1 MILMEPEWSCI
12 FFGSQ
17 RILSGSTATQIS
29 FDARD
34 SGSPGLWTPPDCS
47 PQFKRH
53 WLYKSRPET
62 VMHTWALIFEES
74 PGIRAA
80 TKCLHASEVVFDGCH
95 MEHLC
100 GIYFWGTQCLSVSF
114 YQMNGRMKGTR
125 SLDIRLHGL
134 PMTFNEIPWI
144 FFPPLLCFLAVLLC
158 SHRAAV
164 KAASMLFPGRWG
176 GQFTPLN
183 PRGSD
188 LHSSALKENIYSP
201 LIAVFVFF
209 SPSCTAP
216 LVYPHAPLSSPPLA
230 SATVSVHRRELV
242 RKLYIPCLLMLWSC
256 CF

>member
-176 GQFTPLN
+176 GSSHHSIPGALIYIAQPSRKT
-183 PRGSD
+183 STH
-188 LHSSALKENIYSP
+188 HSSLSSSFSPPHVPLPWFTHMLPSP
-201 LIAVFVFF
+201 LLLLPQLPF
-209 SPSCTAP
+209 
-216 LVYPHAPLSSPPLA
+216 
-230 SATVSVHRRELV
+230 
-242 RKLYIPCLLMLWSC
+242 LYIGGS
-256 CF
+256 